1 MTGGQDSA
9 RLGSSDLTNKLHVCQ
24 LESLERRAVI
34 DRIEFR
40 SDDQQGAVVGIPN
53 ALVVLGRIVGWVEFL
68 SDDGFG
74 VDVHMI

>member
-9 RLGSSDLTNKLHVCQ
+9 RLRSSDLTKEGNVCQ
-24 LESLERRAVI
+24 LESLESGPIV
-34 DRIEFR
+34 DRIKFR
-40 SDDQQGAVVGIPN
+40 SDNQQSAVIGISDT
-53 ALVVLGRIVGWVEFL
+53 LVVIGWIASGAEFL